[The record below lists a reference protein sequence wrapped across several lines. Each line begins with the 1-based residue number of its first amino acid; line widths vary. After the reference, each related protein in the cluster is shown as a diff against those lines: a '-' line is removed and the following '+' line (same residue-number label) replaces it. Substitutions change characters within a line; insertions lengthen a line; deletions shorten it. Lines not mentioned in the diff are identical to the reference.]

1 MKTLY
6 ESILDDEDVLVGDLK
21 KDANNPFVTL
31 TLLGKNEWDNEEKVL
46 DIIKSLDFP
55 KYIKEKEKFNKDGLG
70 VQIYPNINGDRVYY
84 VTYDKRKAL
93 GYNGMFPSLILT
105 IIISQDY
112 KKDSDFLMDGKI
124 RACLGGYLDMKAIFG
139 SNTPIKHLLKKWSKK
154 YNIKIVG

>member
-21 KDANNPFVTL
+21 KDANNPFVAL
-31 TLLGKNEWDNEEKVL
+31 TLLSENEWCNEEIVL

-55 KYIKEKEKFNKDGLG
+55 KHIKGKEIFNKDGLG
-70 VQIYPNINGDRVYY
+70 IMCVNETGDRVYY

-93 GYNGMFPSLILT
+93 GYNSMFPVIILT

-124 RACLGGYLDMKAIFG
+124 RAGLGGYLDMKAVFG
-139 SNTPIKHLLKKWSKK
+139 SNAPIKHLLKKWSKK